1 MAQSDAHRR
10 QYEDWVRAYAPELFR
25 YAYRLA
31 GNRQVA
37 EDLTQET
44 FVEAW
49 RSVDKQTE
57 SGRAR
62 AWLFQI
68 LRYRYSHF
76 LRDTRR
82 HRQVRPLT
90 EDPDSHPR
98 NTDRP
103 PLDRMADQDAIQ
115 TALDSL
121 SPMIRQTFLMVFVEG
136 LTCREAAQSLDIPLG
151 TVLSRLDSGRRALRS
166 AMTKVSAAPPAPQ
179 HGGSANL

>member
-10 QYEDWVRAYAPELFR
+10 LYEDWVRSYAPELYR

-31 GNRQVA
+31 GNTQIA

-49 RSVDKQTE
+49 RSIERQ
-57 SGRAR
+57 SGAERAR

-82 HRQVRPLT
+82 DRQVGSLT
-90 EDPDSHPR
+90 DDMDAHPPVS
-98 NTDRP
+98 DRS
-103 PLDRMADQDAIQ
+103 PLDRLADQDDIQ
-115 TALDSL
+115 MALNTL
-121 SPMIRQTFLMVFVEG
+121 SPIIRQTFLMVFVEG
-136 LTCREAAQSLDIPLG
+136 LTCRETAQSLEIPLG
-151 TVLSRLDSGRRALRS
+151 TVLSRLDSGRRALRAALS
-166 AMTKVSAAPPAPQ
+166 RVSPAAASQ
-179 HGGSANL
+179 HGGDARP